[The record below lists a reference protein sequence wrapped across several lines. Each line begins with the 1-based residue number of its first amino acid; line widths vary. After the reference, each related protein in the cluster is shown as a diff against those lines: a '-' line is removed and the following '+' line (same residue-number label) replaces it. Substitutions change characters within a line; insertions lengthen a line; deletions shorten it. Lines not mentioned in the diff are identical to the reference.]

1 MGGNAGVGLV
11 YLTGKNCFQ
20 LSTTLAAY
28 APPLYSHTPAAAASP
43 SLYNFIKLG
52 FCSETGV
59 VYGLYKT
66 KYPLVAWTY
75 AAGDQ
80 YNANPSLGIIASH
93 CYSILGVFQPP
104 AAENNHSYI
113 VLRTTYGL
121 SDPAAQVNVSPADNG
136 NWTYGD
142 ARFPIG
148 TTGKYPPAPGT
159 HNQKTLDLSVQGD
172 AIFGLDQAVFSNY
185 FQSIGWASGY

>member
-1 MGGNAGVGLV
+1 MQAGVDPNGNPVQILTGADPTYADILNLGNDPANPMKNLWGGNAGVGLV

-75 AAGDQ
+75 APVTNTMQ
-80 YNANPSLGIIASH
+80 TRL
-93 CYSILGVFQPP
+93 
-104 AAENNHSYI
+104 
-113 VLRTTYGL
+113 
-121 SDPAAQVNVSPADNG
+121 
-136 NWTYGD
+136 
-142 ARFPIG
+142 
-148 TTGKYPPAPGT
+148 
-159 HNQKTLDLSVQGD
+159 
-172 AIFGLDQAVFSNY
+172 
-185 FQSIGWASGY
+185 